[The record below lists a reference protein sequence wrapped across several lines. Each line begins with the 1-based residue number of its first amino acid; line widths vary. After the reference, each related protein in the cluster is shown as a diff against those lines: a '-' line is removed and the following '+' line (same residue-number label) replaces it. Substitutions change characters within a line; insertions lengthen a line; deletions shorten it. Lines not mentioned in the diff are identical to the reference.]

1 MSIARTL
8 SGSRAAPAR
17 LQRLLEPFV
26 PRPAVGQARQLVV
39 PRRRLELGEQPLPL
53 ALEPQPLLGL
63 EPTRT
68 PTPKKVTARAP

>member
-8 SGSRAAPAR
+8 SGSLAAAAR
-17 LQRLLEPFV
+17 LQRLLEPVV

-39 PRRRLELGEQPLPL
+39 ARRRLQLREQALAL

-63 EPTRT
+63 EPDERR
-68 PTPKKVTARAP
+68 PRRRR